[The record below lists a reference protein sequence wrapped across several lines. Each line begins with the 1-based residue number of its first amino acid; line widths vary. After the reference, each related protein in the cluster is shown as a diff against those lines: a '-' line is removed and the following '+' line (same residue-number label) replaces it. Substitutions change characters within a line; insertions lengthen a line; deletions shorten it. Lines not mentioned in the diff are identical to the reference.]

1 MLEFLFENEDLKI
14 NYHKAND
21 AHTIIIVFNPLEW
34 GAKDGDV
41 WGYSVLSRS
50 GYSILGV
57 TSKKKN
63 WFPEET
69 VYEALPKILPVLRAY
84 KIRLTY
90 GYSMGGY
97 AALRYSRVL
106 GASHVLSFSPQST
119 IDPSDLNNG
128 DKRYIKYFSNTKHK
142 GMRISDSD
150 VSGKAYIIYDKGFN
164 LDAFQVDLIELSDA
178 NKISLPR
185 TDHGTLRVLAK
196 SKSLL
201 DIISYVL
208 EGDDGSLI
216 RNKLMPFRRNIS
228 EYYESMMVLASK
240 HSRWELT
247 DNLYGRAIKLDL
259 ATIAVK
265 RKYAELLSRQK
276 RYDEAV
282 LVLTDKSNKDVCNQ
296 KANYLIAAKRFKE
309 AIEALSGVV
318 KNSDN
323 LHFSRTLARAYE
335 FSGDPKR
342 AVEVLEPF
350 EFSNSKNPDYLCH
363 FGRLLSLSGQEN
375 RGKRLCKL
383 ASDLRPSE
391 PYFMNI
397 YKNLG

>member
-1 MLEFLFENEDLKI
+1 MLKLLFENEDLKI
-14 NYHKAND
+14 NYHKSENNN
-21 AHTIIIVFNPLEW
+21 TVVIVFNPLEW
-34 GAKDGDV
+34 RAKDGDV

-50 GYSILGV
+50 GYSIVGI
-57 TSKKKN
+57 TSKEKS
-63 WFPEET
+63 WFPEESI
-69 VYEALPKILPVLRAY
+69 YQALSSIFPVLRRY
-84 KIRLTY
+84 NIRLTY

-119 IDPSDLNNG
+119 IAPSDLNNG
-128 DKRYIKYFSNTKHK
+128 DKRYLQYYSHEQHINMKVTEP
-142 GMRISDSD
+142 D

-164 LDAFQVDLIELSDA
+164 LDSYQVDIMNLAHAKTLD
-178 NKISLPR
+178 LPR
-185 TDHGTLRVLAK
+185 TGHGSIRVLAK

-201 DIISYVL
+201 DVIGYVL
-208 EGDDGSLI
+208 NDDDGTLI
-216 RNKLMPFRRNIS
+216 RNKLIPYRKYIS
-228 EYYESMMVLASK
+228 EYYESMMALASK
-240 HSRWELT
+240 GLRWRLI
-247 DNLYGRAIKLDL
+247 DNLYSRAIKLDL

-276 RYDEAV
+276 RYDEAI

-296 KANYLIAAKRFKE
+296 KANYLISAKRFKE
-309 AIEALSGVV
+309 AVEVLSGVV

-335 FSGDPKR
+335 LSGDPNS

-363 FGRLLSLSGQEN
+363 FGRLLSLSGQES